1 MTPTATA
8 NKQWRIKTIG
18 DCTLNR
24 RLNVL
29 TGDVNALHDVF
40 MSVKNGITPY
50 KGAYPYTK
58 LLPITTNSI
67 ANPHDRYFY
76 IMDLNGSNCPIP
88 DISKV
93 DTSSIP
99 AMDFY
104 VINSIETN
112 MPPKMQQTILT
123 TLLKLLPRTQL
134 IVCTMSPL
142 VIGSVKPKYVWT
154 VTKDF
159 EFSHPVRSYGLNS
172 DEIYSEILGV
182 DEGTY
187 APDFNQAL
195 HEINSALA
203 DNHPEK
209 AKELLDKLEKEVG
222 TVPAILGL
230 RTHLAMFEGLGQ
242 E

>member
-1 MTPTATA
+1 MTATA
-8 NKQWRIKTIG
+8 TAKQWRIKTIG

-24 RLNVL
+24 RLNVF
-29 TGDVNALHDVF
+29 TGDVSAIHDVF
-40 MSVKNGITPY
+40 MSVKKSISHSLS
-50 KGAYPYTK
+50 AQPYTK
-58 LLPITTNSI
+58 LLPITTNRI
-67 ANPHDRYFY
+67 ANPQDRYFD
-76 IMDLNGSNCPIP
+76 IMDLNGSNCPVP
-88 DISKV
+88 DISRV
-93 DTSSIP
+93 DTSNIP
-99 AMDFY
+99 ALDFY

-112 MPPKMQQTILT
+112 MPPKMQQNIISM
-123 TLLKLLPRTQL
+123 LLKLLPRTQL
-134 IVCTMSPL
+134 IVCTMAPL

-159 EFSHPVRSYGLNS
+159 EFCHPVRSYGLNT

-187 APDFNQAL
+187 APDFNKAL
-195 HEINSALA
+195 GEINNAIA

-230 RTHLAMFEGLGQ
+230 RTHLAMFEGI